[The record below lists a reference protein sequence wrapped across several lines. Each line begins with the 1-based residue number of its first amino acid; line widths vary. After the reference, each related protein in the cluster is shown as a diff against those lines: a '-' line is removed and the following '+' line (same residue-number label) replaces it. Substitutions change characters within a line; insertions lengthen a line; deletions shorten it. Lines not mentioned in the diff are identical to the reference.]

1 MNVAL
6 MNERTHQAVATRVEI
21 AATRTARRR
30 GLLGRDGLEQAS
42 AMLLAP
48 CSSVHT
54 IGMRFPIDVLFVDR
68 QGYAVKIVRNLRPW
82 RIALA
87 SGGQAVVEMAAGSLA
102 GESVQVGDRIFLA
115 PVPAADDATAAGPS
129 ADVPESAEQGSAVT
143 PNGFRSAMNT
153 PPARG
158 FVRRL
163 RDTTGTSIVEA
174 AIITP
179 LLLLLTLSIVDFG
192 ALFYCYLA
200 LENGVSQATRFAVTN
215 SLLSDPNNPGTFLS
229 RDASIMLAMRNAT
242 PTLTLPDSA
251 FSFSSMPPG
260 GTAWGPGSG
269 GPNAL
274 AKVSVSYTWTFFNPM
289 LWAFFSGGQITLN
302 VESAMKNEGAP
313 PTS

>member
-1 MNVAL
+1 MHVSL
-6 MNERTHQAVATRVEI
+6 INERTRQPVATEVEI
-21 AATRTARRR
+21 AATRTSRRR
-30 GLLGRDGLEQAS
+30 GLLGRDSLAETS
-42 AMLLAP
+42 AMLIAP
-48 CSSVHT
+48 CSSIHT
-54 IGMRFPIDVLFVDR
+54 IGMRFPIDVVFVDR
-68 QGYAVKIVRNLRPW
+68 QGFALKIVRNLQPW

-87 SGGQAVVEMAAGSLA
+87 AGSQAVIEMAAGSLEW
-102 GESVQVGDRIFLA
+102 GKVMPGDRLFLA
-115 PVPAADDATAAGPS
+115 PVSATEAAKEEAGFSSPRM
-129 ADVPESAEQGSAVT
+129 
-143 PNGFRSAMNT
+143 RSLKNA
-153 PPARG
+153 PPVNG

-163 RDTTGTSIVEA
+163 RDTAGTSIVEA

-200 LENGVSQATRFAVTN
+200 LENGVSQATRFAVTGN
-215 SLLSDPNNPGTFLS
+215 LLDDPSNPGTNLS
-229 RDASIMLAMRNAT
+229 RDASIKLAMRQAT

-251 FSFSSMPPG
+251 FTFSSMPPG

-313 PTS
+313 PS

>member
-1 MNVAL
+1 MNVSL
-6 MNERTHQAVATRVEI
+6 INERTRQPVATQVEI
-21 AATRTARRR
+21 AATRTTRRR
-30 GLLGRDGLEQAS
+30 GLLGRDSLAEAS
-42 AMLLAP
+42 AMLIAP

-54 IGMRFPIDVLFVDR
+54 IGMRFPIDVVFVDR
-68 QGYAVKIVRNLRPW
+68 QGFAVKIVRNLQPW
-82 RIALA
+82 RIAFGA
-87 SGGQAVVEMAAGSLA
+87 GGKAVIEMAAGSLEW
-102 GESVQVGDRIFLA
+102 GKVLPGDRLFLA
-115 PVPAADDATAAGPS
+115 PVSAAEAAKEQAGASEHAAPGGQTAS
-129 ADVPESAEQGSAVT
+129 FSSHRT
-143 PNGFRSAMNT
+143 RSLKNA
-153 PPARG
+153 PPASG

-163 RDTTGTSIVEA
+163 RDTAGTSIVEA

-200 LENGVSQATRFAVTN
+200 LENGVSQATRFAVTGN
-215 SLLSDPNNPGTFLS
+215 VLPDPSNPGTNLS
-229 RDASIMLAMRNAT
+229 RDASIKLAMRQAT

-251 FSFSSMPPG
+251 FTFSSMPPG

-274 AKVSVSYTWTFFNPM
+274 AKVSVSYTWSFFNPM

-313 PTS
+313 PS

>member
-6 MNERTHQAVATRVEI
+6 MNERTHQAVATHVEI
-21 AATRTARRR
+21 AATRTTRRR
-30 GLLGRDGLEQAS
+30 GLLGRDRLEEAS

-48 CSSVHT
+48 CSAVHT

-87 SGGQAVVEMAAGSLA
+87 SGGQAVIEMAAGSLA
-102 GESVQVGDRIFLA
+102 WESVQVGDRIFLA
-115 PVPAADDATAAGPS
+115 PVSTPEDTKETAPPVDAEEGEHRS
-129 ADVPESAEQGSAVT
+129 ASVPNRFQ
-143 PNGFRSAMNT
+143 SAMNT
-153 PPARG
+153 PPVRG

-179 LLLLLTLSIVDFG
+179 LLLLLTLSIIDFG

-215 SLLSDPNNPGTFLS
+215 NVLADPNNPGTFLS

-242 PTLTLPDSA
+242 PTLTIPDSA
-251 FSFSSMPPG
+251 FTFSSMPPG

-269 GPNAL
+269 GPDAL